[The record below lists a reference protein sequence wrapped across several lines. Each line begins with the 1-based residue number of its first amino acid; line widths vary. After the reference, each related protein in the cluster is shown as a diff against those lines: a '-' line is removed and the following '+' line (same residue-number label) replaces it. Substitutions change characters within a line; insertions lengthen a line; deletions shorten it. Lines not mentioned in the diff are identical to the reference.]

1 MKLEEVQRNN
11 TGVYTIHFE
20 VKVDTSTLDETDTTY
35 TLWFYKEERAYS
47 DMAWHPIQTKHNA
60 LGTAKGDTVEILKD
74 WVAQI
79 ERLISKLE

>member
-20 VKVDTSTLDETDTTY
+20 VKVDTSTLDEADTKY
-35 TLWFYKEERAYS
+35 TLGYYKEERAYS
-47 DMAWHPIQTKHNA
+47 NMAWYPIQTKYNV

-74 WVAQI
+74 WAAQI